1 MYIQP
6 NTTVRLLTGV
16 PLDNTYAHTLYF
28 ANKSSQTSYFESKT
42 KAGCL
47 LSNLSYQRYT
57 KGSLR
62 IQKLADDIY
71 DCNYMM
77 FQNTAYG
84 NKWFYAFINNIEY
97 VSNTVCEITYEIDV
111 IQTWFFDVTL
121 LQSFVEREHSAT
133 DVAGDNIIPESV
145 PIGELYQ
152 GEPIST
158 QLFDSFD
165 IIIVSPYT
173 IIWENTTDSSG
184 EYVDWSWGR
193 DPQLF
198 QNARKYV
205 DNQVT
210 ALNYVAFNSTNDEF
224 DDDELV
230 HYNGYKSFLIYMLS
244 KFPDINDIACAY
256 LIPHDFI
263 NYRTD
268 SIFANNKRH
277 YMDITE
283 VLPNEEP
290 TTVNHLKTYTANYPT
305 ALCHGYVPKNKKLLT
320 YPYNKFVIDTADGN
334 TYEYP
339 YEFFEKRDVAGHN
352 AYSVTF
358 NIMGYR
364 GINCA
369 FRCVPRYYKG
379 EYENFSESCLLTDF
393 PNVGLITDS
402 FKAWV
407 AQNKTR
413 VALQTA
419 TDVLGVGSGLGAV
432 MAGSQIMTPRT
443 KVLSLKGA
451 KMMAGGY
458 DEVGKSGVR
467 GIGQTIAELTDRSK
481 LRYHPKVGSNDGST
495 EIVWNKKDFTG
506 MQYSVNPQN
515 ARIIDDF
522 FNCYGYATHRVKVP
536 NRNVRP
542 HWTYVK
548 TIDINLESNAP
559 SDDTSK
565 IASIYDNG
573 ITFWRNPSEVGN
585 YSLDNSP
592 R

>member
-133 DVAGDNIIPESV
+133 DVAGDNIVPEPV
-145 PIGELYQ
+145 NIGEYFRSQIHQTNYFDTYSCILVTPYKRIRNPGIIGGQYIWTNVSDQIPVPPLVIEHQMNSLFYTVVKSTIDMGQFLYELNDQ
-152 GEPIST
+152 GLAES
-158 QLFDSFD
+158 
-165 IIIVSPYT
+165 IVSIYPVPNDFLTNY
-173 IIWENTTDSSG
+173 SSG
-184 EYVDWSWGR
+184 DVLEGT
-193 DPQLF
+193 QET
-198 QNARKYV
+198 K
-205 DNQVT
+205 
-210 ALNYVAFNSTNDEF
+210 NYTYFESTPST
-224 DDDELV
+224 L
-230 HYNGYKSFLIYMLS
+230 G
-244 KFPDINDIACAY
+244 
-256 LIPHDFI
+256 
-263 NYRTD
+263 NYT
-268 SIFANNKRH
+268 
-277 YMDITE
+277 
-283 VLPNEEP
+283 
-290 TTVNHLKTYTANYPT
+290 
-305 ALCHGYVPKNKKLLT
+305 PKNKKLLT
-320 YPYNKFVIDTADGN
+320 YPYNKFVISTSDGN
-334 TYEYP
+334 TREYA
-339 YEFFEKRDVAGHN
+339 FEWFGNQGIR
-352 AYSVTF
+352 F
-358 NIMGYR
+358 NIYSNLMEHASFKAVPVSYKDR
-364 GINCA
+364 A
-369 FRCVPRYYKG
+369 FN
-379 EYENFSESCLLTDF
+379 YEESALLTDF
-393 PNVGLITDS
+393 PLTGYITDS
-402 FKAWV
+402 FKAWL

-413 VALQTA
+413 LATQVASSVLSGGIG
-419 TDVLGVGSGLGAV
+419 DVV
-432 MAGSQIMTPRT
+432 AGSQMLTPVT
-443 KVLSLKGA
+443 KQLSKKGA
-451 KMMAGGY
+451 EMMSKGY
-458 DEVGKSGVR
+458 EGMLKSGVH
-467 GIGQTIAELTDRSK
+467 GITGTLTEIISHGIN
-481 LRYHPKVGSNDGST
+481 RYHAQGSADGSL
-495 EIVWNKKDFTG
+495 EMAMQKKDFCG
-506 MQYSVNPQN
+506 YQEYVNPNN

-559 SDDTSK
+559 SDDTNK

-592 R
+592 T

>member
-28 ANKSSQTSYFESKT
+28 ADKSSQTSYFESKT

-133 DVAGDNIIPESV
+133 DVAGDNIVPEPV
-145 PIGELYQ
+145 NIGEYFRSQIHQTNYFDTYSCILVTPYKRIRNPGIIGGQYIWTNVSDQIPVPPLVIEHQMNSLFYTVVKSTTDMGQFLYELNDQ
-152 GEPIST
+152 GLAES
-158 QLFDSFD
+158 
-165 IIIVSPYT
+165 IVSIYPVPNDFLTNY
-173 IIWENTTDSSG
+173 SSG
-184 EYVDWSWGR
+184 DVLEGT
-193 DPQLF
+193 QET
-198 QNARKYV
+198 K
-205 DNQVT
+205 
-210 ALNYVAFNSTNDEF
+210 NYTYFESTPST
-224 DDDELV
+224 L
-230 HYNGYKSFLIYMLS
+230 G
-244 KFPDINDIACAY
+244 
-256 LIPHDFI
+256 
-263 NYRTD
+263 NYT
-268 SIFANNKRH
+268 
-277 YMDITE
+277 
-283 VLPNEEP
+283 
-290 TTVNHLKTYTANYPT
+290 
-305 ALCHGYVPKNKKLLT
+305 PKNKKLLT
-320 YPYNKFVIDTADGN
+320 YPYNKFVISTSDGN
-334 TYEYP
+334 TREYA
-339 YEFFEKRDVAGHN
+339 FEWFGEQGVR
-352 AYSVTF
+352 F
-358 NIMGYR
+358 NIYSNLMENASFKAVPVSYKDR
-364 GINCA
+364 A
-369 FRCVPRYYKG
+369 FN
-379 EYENFSESCLLTDF
+379 YEESALLTDF
-393 PNVGLITDS
+393 PLTGYITDS
-402 FKAWV
+402 FKAWL

-413 VALQTA
+413 LATQVASSVLSGGIG
-419 TDVLGVGSGLGAV
+419 DVV
-432 MAGSQIMTPRT
+432 AGSQMLTPVT
-443 KVLSLKGA
+443 KQLSKKGA
-451 KMMAGGY
+451 EMMSKGY
-458 DEVGKSGVR
+458 EGMLKSGVH
-467 GIGQTIAELTDRSK
+467 GITGTLTEIISHGIN
-481 LRYHPKVGSNDGST
+481 RYHAQGSADGSL
-495 EIVWNKKDFTG
+495 EMAMQKKDFCG
-506 MQYSVNPQN
+506 YQEYVNPNN

-559 SDDTSK
+559 SDDTNK

-573 ITFWRNPSEVGN
+573 ITFWKNPSEVGN
-585 YSLDNSP
+585 YSLNNSP
-592 R
+592 S

>member
-28 ANKSSQTSYFESKT
+28 SDKASQTSYFESKT

-133 DVAGDNIIPESV
+133 DVAGENIVPEPVNIGEYFQGNTKQTSMFDEWGCIIVTPYKRIENPGPIGSQYIWTNLSNDIPIMPTRIDRQMHSLFYTVVKTDADMAQFLYELNDQGIAESIVTIYPVPLDWISNYSSGDILSGLTPYDRYVYFNSV
-145 PIGELYQ
+145 PTSLG
-152 GEPIST
+152 
-158 QLFDSFD
+158 D
-165 IIIVSPYT
+165 YT
-173 IIWENTTDSSG
+173 
-184 EYVDWSWGR
+184 
-193 DPQLF
+193 
-198 QNARKYV
+198 
-205 DNQVT
+205 
-210 ALNYVAFNSTNDEF
+210 
-224 DDDELV
+224 
-230 HYNGYKSFLIYMLS
+230 
-244 KFPDINDIACAY
+244 
-256 LIPHDFI
+256 
-263 NYRTD
+263 
-268 SIFANNKRH
+268 
-277 YMDITE
+277 
-283 VLPNEEP
+283 
-290 TTVNHLKTYTANYPT
+290 
-305 ALCHGYVPKNKKLLT
+305 PKNKKLLT
-320 YPYNKFVIDTADGN
+320 YPYNKFILDTSDGN
-334 TYEYP
+334 RREYA
-339 YEFFEKRDVAGHN
+339 FEWFSQSEETVAFTIYGN
-352 AYSVTF
+352 LLQNMS
-358 NIMGYR
+358 
-364 GINCA
+364 
-369 FRCVPRYYKG
+369 FRAVPNSYKG
-379 EYENFSESCLLTDF
+379 KALNNQDSALLTDF
-393 PNVGLITDS
+393 PLTSYVVDS
-402 FKAWV
+402 FKAWL

-413 VALQTA
+413 IAFQTA
-419 TDVLGVGSGLGAV
+419 SALTGSGMGDV
-432 MAGSQIMTPRT
+432 VAGSQMLTPVT
-443 KVLSLKGA
+443 KVLSKKGA
-451 KMMAGGY
+451 EMMSGGIEKMAK
-458 DEVGKSGVR
+458 EGVR
-467 GIGQTIAELTDRSK
+467 GIGGTLTDIISHSVN
-481 LRYHPKVGSNDGST
+481 RYTPRGSADGSL
-495 EIVWNKKDFTG
+495 EIGMNIKDFIG
-506 MQYSVNPQN
+506 YQEYVNPNN

-573 ITFWRNPSEVGN
+573 ITFWRHPSEVGN

>member
-133 DVAGDNIIPESV
+133 DVAGDNIVPEPV
-145 PIGELYQ
+145 PIGEMYMGTPL
-152 GEPIST
+152 ST
-158 QLFDSFD
+158 NLFSTYDVV
-165 IIIVSPYT
+165 IVSPYSYQIDGVLAEYKWVPIET
-173 IIWENTTDSSG
+173 EKRVDGNTTVLC
-184 EYVDWSWGR
+184 Y
-193 DPQLF
+193 Q
-198 QNARKYV
+198 
-205 DNQVT
+205 
-210 ALNYVAFNSTNDEF
+210 AFNSL
-224 DDDELV
+224 DDSTDV
-230 HYNGYKSFLIYMLS
+230 AGVSFLQQAIS
-244 KFPDINDIACAY
+244 AFPDNNDIASIY
-256 LIPHDFI
+256 LLPNEFI
-263 NYRTD
+263 NYTQTQHKTIRLDVDTE
-268 SIFANNKRH
+268 IANRLHTFVATK
-277 YMDITE
+277 
-283 VLPNEEP
+283 
-290 TTVNHLKTYTANYPT
+290 PT
-305 ALCHGYVPKNKKLLT
+305 ALSHGYVPKNKKLLT
-320 YPYNKFVIDTADGN
+320 YPYNKFMIDTADGN
-334 TYEYP
+334 LYDYA
-339 YEFFEKRDVAGHN
+339 YEFFQTRKVGNTDAW
-352 AYSVTF
+352 SVTF
-358 NIMGYR
+358 RIKGYR
-364 GINCA
+364 GINCSFKA
-369 FRCVPRYYKG
+369 VPTYYKG
-379 EYENFSESCLLTDF
+379 QTENFTEGCLLTDF
-393 PNVGLITDS
+393 PNVGCITDS

-407 AQNKTR
+407 SQNKTR
-413 VALQTA
+413 LAVQTA
-419 TDVLGVGSGLGAV
+419 SNLMGIGEGMGTVL
-432 MAGSQIMTPRT
+432 AGSQIMTPIT
-443 KVLSLKGA
+443 NVLSKKGA
-451 KMMAGGY
+451 QMMEGGY
-458 DEVGKSGVR
+458 EQIGKSGVK
-467 GIGQTIAELTDRSK
+467 GIGSTLAEMSDRNR
-481 LRYHPKVGSNDGST
+481 LRYHPIVGSNDGST
-495 EIVWNKKDFTG
+495 EVAWGKKDFNG
-506 MQYSVNPQN
+506 MQCSVNPQN
-515 ARIIDDF
+515 ALIIDDF

-559 SDDTSK
+559 ADDTRK

-573 ITFWRNPSEVGN
+573 ITFWKNPSEVGN

-592 R
+592 S

>member
-28 ANKSSQTSYFESKT
+28 ADKSSQTSYFESKT

-133 DVAGDNIIPESV
+133 DVAGDNIVPEPV
-145 PIGELYQ
+145 NIGEYFRSQIHQTNYFDTYSCILVTPYKRIRNPGIIGGQYIWTNVSDQIPVPPLVIENQMNSLFYTVVKSTTDMGQFLFELNDQ
-152 GEPIST
+152 GLAES
-158 QLFDSFD
+158 
-165 IIIVSPYT
+165 IVSIYPVPNDFLTNY
-173 IIWENTTDSSG
+173 SSG
-184 EYVDWSWGR
+184 DVLEGT
-193 DPQLF
+193 QET
-198 QNARKYV
+198 K
-205 DNQVT
+205 
-210 ALNYVAFNSTNDEF
+210 NYTYFESTPST
-224 DDDELV
+224 L
-230 HYNGYKSFLIYMLS
+230 G
-244 KFPDINDIACAY
+244 
-256 LIPHDFI
+256 
-263 NYRTD
+263 NYT
-268 SIFANNKRH
+268 
-277 YMDITE
+277 
-283 VLPNEEP
+283 
-290 TTVNHLKTYTANYPT
+290 
-305 ALCHGYVPKNKKLLT
+305 PKNKKLLT
-320 YPYNKFVIDTADGN
+320 YPYNKFVISTSDGN
-334 TYEYP
+334 TREYA
-339 YEFFEKRDVAGHN
+339 FEWFGEQGVR
-352 AYSVTF
+352 F
-358 NIMGYR
+358 NIYSNLMENASFKAVPISYKDR
-364 GINCA
+364 A
-369 FRCVPRYYKG
+369 FN
-379 EYENFSESCLLTDF
+379 YEESALLTDF
-393 PNVGLITDS
+393 PLTGYITDS
-402 FKAWV
+402 FKAWL

-413 VALQTA
+413 LATQTA
-419 TDVLGVGSGLGAV
+419 SSILSGGIGDVI
-432 MAGSQIMTPRT
+432 AGSQMLTPVT
-443 KVLSLKGA
+443 KQLSKKGA
-451 KMMAGGY
+451 EMMSRGY
-458 DEVGKSGVR
+458 EGMLKSGVH
-467 GIGQTIAELTDRSK
+467 GITGTLTEIISHGIN
-481 LRYHPKVGSNDGST
+481 RYHAQGSADGSL
-495 EIVWNKKDFTG
+495 EMAMQKKDFCG
-506 MQYSVNPQN
+506 YQEYVNPNN

-559 SDDTSK
+559 SDDTNK

-592 R
+592 S

>member
-28 ANKSSQTSYFESKT
+28 TDKSSQTSYFEGKT

-133 DVAGDNIIPESV
+133 DVAGDNIVPEPV
-145 PIGELYQ
+145 NIGEYFRSQIHQTNYFDTYSCILVTPYKRIRNPGIIGGQYIWTNVSDQIPVPPLVIEHQMNSLFYTVVKSTTDMGQFLFELNDQ
-152 GEPIST
+152 GLAES
-158 QLFDSFD
+158 
-165 IIIVSPYT
+165 IVSIYPVPNDFLTNY
-173 IIWENTTDSSG
+173 SSG
-184 EYVDWSWGR
+184 DVLEGT
-193 DPQLF
+193 QET
-198 QNARKYV
+198 K
-205 DNQVT
+205 
-210 ALNYVAFNSTNDEF
+210 NYTYFESTPST
-224 DDDELV
+224 L
-230 HYNGYKSFLIYMLS
+230 G
-244 KFPDINDIACAY
+244 
-256 LIPHDFI
+256 
-263 NYRTD
+263 NYT
-268 SIFANNKRH
+268 
-277 YMDITE
+277 
-283 VLPNEEP
+283 
-290 TTVNHLKTYTANYPT
+290 
-305 ALCHGYVPKNKKLLT
+305 PKNKKLLT
-320 YPYNKFVIDTADGN
+320 YPYNKFVISTSDGN
-334 TYEYP
+334 TREYA
-339 YEFFEKRDVAGHN
+339 FEWFGEQGVR
-352 AYSVTF
+352 F
-358 NIMGYR
+358 NIYSNLMENASFKAVPVSYKDR
-364 GINCA
+364 A
-369 FRCVPRYYKG
+369 FN
-379 EYENFSESCLLTDF
+379 YEESALLTDF
-393 PNVGLITDS
+393 PLTGYITDS
-402 FKAWV
+402 FKAWL

-413 VALQTA
+413 LATQTA
-419 TDVLGVGSGLGAV
+419 SSILSGGIGDVI
-432 MAGSQIMTPRT
+432 AGSQMLTPVT
-443 KVLSLKGA
+443 KQLSKKGA
-451 KMMAGGY
+451 EMMSRGY
-458 DEVGKSGVR
+458 EGMLKSGVH
-467 GIGQTIAELTDRSK
+467 GITGTLTEIISHGIN
-481 LRYHPKVGSNDGST
+481 RYHAQGSADGSL
-495 EIVWNKKDFTG
+495 EMAMQKKDFCG
-506 MQYSVNPQN
+506 YQEYVNPNN

-559 SDDTSK
+559 SDDTNK

-592 R
+592 S

>member
-28 ANKSSQTSYFESKT
+28 ADKSSQTSYFESKT

-133 DVAGDNIIPESV
+133 DVAGDNIVPEPV
-145 PIGELYQ
+145 NIGEYFRSQIHQTNYFDTYSCILVTPYKRIRNPGIIGGQYIWTNLSDQIPVPPLVIEHQMNSLFYTVVKSTTDMGQFLYELNDQ
-152 GEPIST
+152 GLAES
-158 QLFDSFD
+158 
-165 IIIVSPYT
+165 IVSIYPVPNDFLTNY
-173 IIWENTTDSSG
+173 SSG
-184 EYVDWSWGR
+184 DVLEGT
-193 DPQLF
+193 QET
-198 QNARKYV
+198 K
-205 DNQVT
+205 
-210 ALNYVAFNSTNDEF
+210 NYTYFESTPST
-224 DDDELV
+224 L
-230 HYNGYKSFLIYMLS
+230 G
-244 KFPDINDIACAY
+244 
-256 LIPHDFI
+256 
-263 NYRTD
+263 NYT
-268 SIFANNKRH
+268 
-277 YMDITE
+277 
-283 VLPNEEP
+283 
-290 TTVNHLKTYTANYPT
+290 
-305 ALCHGYVPKNKKLLT
+305 PKNKKLLT
-320 YPYNKFVIDTADGN
+320 YPYNKFVISTSDGN
-334 TYEYP
+334 TRDYA
-339 YEFFEKRDVAGHN
+339 FEWFGEQGVR
-352 AYSVTF
+352 F
-358 NIMGYR
+358 NIYSNLMENASFKAVPVSYKDR
-364 GINCA
+364 A
-369 FRCVPRYYKG
+369 FN
-379 EYENFSESCLLTDF
+379 YEESALLTDF
-393 PNVGLITDS
+393 PLTGYITDS
-402 FKAWV
+402 FKAWL

-413 VALQTA
+413 LATQVASSVLSGGIG
-419 TDVLGVGSGLGAV
+419 DVV
-432 MAGSQIMTPRT
+432 AGSQMLTPVT
-443 KVLSLKGA
+443 KQLSKKGA
-451 KMMAGGY
+451 EMMSKGY
-458 DEVGKSGVR
+458 EGMLKSGVH
-467 GIGQTIAELTDRSK
+467 GITGTLTEIISHGIN
-481 LRYHPKVGSNDGST
+481 RYHAQGSADGSL
-495 EIVWNKKDFTG
+495 EMAMQKKDFCG
-506 MQYSVNPQN
+506 YQEYVNPNN

-559 SDDTSK
+559 SDDTNK

-592 R
+592 S

>member
-28 ANKSSQTSYFESKT
+28 ADKSSQTSYFESKT

-133 DVAGDNIIPESV
+133 DVAGENIVPEPV
-145 PIGELYQ
+145 NIGEYFRSQIHQTNYFDTYSCILVTPYKRIRNPGIIGGQYIWTNVSDQIPVPPLLIEHQMNSLFYTVVKSTTDMGQFLYELNDQ
-152 GEPIST
+152 GLAES
-158 QLFDSFD
+158 
-165 IIIVSPYT
+165 IVSIYPVPNDFLTNY
-173 IIWENTTDSSG
+173 SSG
-184 EYVDWSWGR
+184 DVLEGT
-193 DPQLF
+193 QET
-198 QNARKYV
+198 K
-205 DNQVT
+205 
-210 ALNYVAFNSTNDEF
+210 NYTYFESTPST
-224 DDDELV
+224 L
-230 HYNGYKSFLIYMLS
+230 G
-244 KFPDINDIACAY
+244 
-256 LIPHDFI
+256 
-263 NYRTD
+263 NYT
-268 SIFANNKRH
+268 
-277 YMDITE
+277 
-283 VLPNEEP
+283 
-290 TTVNHLKTYTANYPT
+290 
-305 ALCHGYVPKNKKLLT
+305 PKNKKLLT
-320 YPYNKFVIDTADGN
+320 YPYNKFIISTSDGN
-334 TYEYP
+334 TREYA
-339 YEFFEKRDVAGHN
+339 FEWFGEQGVR
-352 AYSVTF
+352 F
-358 NIMGYR
+358 NIYSNLMENASFKAVPVSYKDR
-364 GINCA
+364 A
-369 FRCVPRYYKG
+369 FN
-379 EYENFSESCLLTDF
+379 YEESALLTDF
-393 PNVGLITDS
+393 PLTGYITDS
-402 FKAWV
+402 FKAWL

-413 VALQTA
+413 LATQVASSVLSGGIG
-419 TDVLGVGSGLGAV
+419 DVV
-432 MAGSQIMTPRT
+432 AGSQMLTPVT
-443 KVLSLKGA
+443 KQLSKKGA
-451 KMMAGGY
+451 EMMSKGY
-458 DEVGKSGVR
+458 EGMLKSGVH
-467 GIGQTIAELTDRSK
+467 GITGTLTEIISHGIN
-481 LRYHPKVGSNDGST
+481 RYHAQGSADGSL
-495 EIVWNKKDFTG
+495 EMAMQKKDFCG
-506 MQYSVNPQN
+506 YQEYVNPNN

-559 SDDTSK
+559 SDDTNK

-592 R
+592 S

>member
-62 IQKLADDIY
+62 IQKLADEIY

-133 DVAGDNIIPESV
+133 DVAGDNIVPEPVPLGEDYMGIPR
-145 PIGELYQ
+145 PTY
-152 GEPIST
+152 
-158 QLFDSFD
+158 LFDD
-165 IIIVSPYT
+165 YDVIIVSPYYIDLGNT
-173 IIWENTTDSSG
+173 YNEVWQPFNPLETTDI
-184 EYVDWSWGR
+184 
-193 DPQLF
+193 
-198 QNARKYV
+198 QNIPEGLCYETINTHIRFSEAREGYTEILPYLLYKY
-205 DNQVT
+205 
-210 ALNYVAFNSTNDEF
+210 STQYG
-224 DDDELV
+224 L
-230 HYNGYKSFLIYMLS
+230 
-244 KFPDINDIACAY
+244 
-256 LIPHDFI
+256 
-263 NYRTD
+263 D
-268 SIFANNKRH
+268 SIVTIYVVPRAFLNFTIQGLTYEHLTLNSVSNS
-277 YMDITE
+277 YIS
-283 VLPNEEP
+283 NEEEVVFFDSKP
-290 TTVNHLKTYTANYPT
+290 TS
-305 ALCHGYVPKNKKLLT
+305 LCHGYIPKNKKLLT
-320 YPYNKFVIDTADGN
+320 YPYNKICIDTADGN
-334 TYEYP
+334 IYDYAF
-339 YEFFEKRDVAGHN
+339 EFFTTA
-352 AYSVTF
+352 
-358 NIMGYR
+358 NIRFKIKSNLNTNTSYK
-364 GINCA
+364 A
-369 FRCVPRYYKG
+369 VPISYKG
-379 EYENFSESCLLTDF
+379 EDENFTEGCLLSDF
-393 PNVGLITDS
+393 PMMSLSIDT
-402 FKAWV
+402 FKAWL

-413 VALQTA
+413 LGLQVA
-419 TDVLGVGSGLGAV
+419 TDVLGVGNGLGSV
-432 MAGSQIMTPRT
+432 IAGSQMLTPITR
-443 KVLSLKGA
+443 VLSKPGARLKA
-451 KMMAGGY
+451 EGY
-458 DEVGKSGVR
+458 DEIGKSGVK
-467 GIGQTIAELTDRSK
+467 GVGGTIAELADRGRV
-481 LRYHPKVGSNDGST
+481 RYHPKAGSVDGAL
-495 EIVWNKKDFTG
+495 EMAHHKKDFTAI
-506 MQYSVNPQN
+506 QYSVNPQN

-559 SDDTSK
+559 SDDTNK

-592 R
+592 S

>member
-28 ANKSSQTSYFESKT
+28 GDASSQVAYFESKT

-133 DVAGDNIIPESV
+133 DVAGDNIVPEPV
-145 PIGELYQ
+145 PIGEMYM
-152 GEPIST
+152 GEPIAT
-158 QLFDSFD
+158 NFFNNYD
-165 IIIVSPYT
+165 IVIVSPYT
-173 IIWENTTDSSG
+173 LYYDGVSSA
-184 EYVDWSWGR
+184 YSWTSR
-193 DPQLF
+193 VSVQTAEL
-198 QNARKYV
+198 
-205 DNQVT
+205 DNQPT
-210 ALNYVAFNSTNDEF
+210 ALVYLAFNMSNDNISVG
-224 DDDELV
+224 ELS
-230 HYNGYKSFLIYMLS
+230 YSFFANCMMS
-244 KFPDINDIACAY
+244 FPDVNDIACAY
-256 LIPHDFI
+256 LIPHGFI
-263 NYRTD
+263 NYKTQDYNDKHYIEITIYDSNIVERERTY
-268 SIFANNKRH
+268 FYH
-277 YMDITE
+277 H
-283 VLPNEEP
+283 P
-290 TTVNHLKTYTANYPT
+290 TTLS
-305 ALCHGYVPKNKKLLT
+305 HGYNPKNKKLLT
-320 YPYNKFVIDTADGN
+320 YPYNKLVIDTADGN
-334 TYEYP
+334 NYEYAF
-339 YEFFEKRDVAGHN
+339 EFFDKGEVGQDTINFRIK
-352 AYSVTF
+352 
-358 NIMGYR
+358 GYR
-364 GINCA
+364 GINCSFKA
-369 FRCVPRYYKG
+369 VPLKYKG
-379 EYENFSESCLLTDF
+379 EDENYSEGCLLTDF

-419 TDVLGVGSGLGAV
+419 TNVLGIGSGAGTVL
-432 MAGSQIMTPRT
+432 AGSQMLTNVT
-443 KVLSLKGA
+443 KVLSKRGA
-451 KMMAGGY
+451 KMMGEGY
-458 DEVGKSGVR
+458 DQIGREGVK
-467 GIGQTIAELTDRSK
+467 GIGQTLAELSDRNN

-506 MQYSVNPQN
+506 IQYSVNPQN
-515 ARIIDDF
+515 ALIIDDF

-559 SDDTSK
+559 ADDTNK
-565 IASIYDNG
+565 IASIYDKG

-592 R
+592 S

>member
-28 ANKSSQTSYFESKT
+28 ADKSSQTSYFESKT

-133 DVAGDNIIPESV
+133 DVAGDNIVPEPV
-145 PIGELYQ
+145 NIGEYFRSQIHQTNYFNTYSCILVTPYKRIRNPGIIGGQYIWTNLSDQIPVPPLVIEHQMNSLFYTVVKSTTDMGQFLYELNDQ
-152 GEPIST
+152 GLAES
-158 QLFDSFD
+158 
-165 IIIVSPYT
+165 IVSIYPVPNDFLANY
-173 IIWENTTDSSG
+173 SSG
-184 EYVDWSWGR
+184 DVLEGT
-193 DPQLF
+193 QET
-198 QNARKYV
+198 K
-205 DNQVT
+205 
-210 ALNYVAFNSTNDEF
+210 NYTYFESTPST
-224 DDDELV
+224 L
-230 HYNGYKSFLIYMLS
+230 G
-244 KFPDINDIACAY
+244 
-256 LIPHDFI
+256 
-263 NYRTD
+263 NYT
-268 SIFANNKRH
+268 
-277 YMDITE
+277 
-283 VLPNEEP
+283 
-290 TTVNHLKTYTANYPT
+290 
-305 ALCHGYVPKNKKLLT
+305 PKNKKLLT
-320 YPYNKFVIDTADGN
+320 YPYNKFVISTSDGN
-334 TYEYP
+334 TREYA
-339 YEFFEKRDVAGHN
+339 FEWFGEQGVH
-352 AYSVTF
+352 F
-358 NIMGYR
+358 NIYSNLMENASFKAVPVSYKDR
-364 GINCA
+364 A
-369 FRCVPRYYKG
+369 FN
-379 EYENFSESCLLTDF
+379 YEESALLTDF
-393 PNVGLITDS
+393 PLTGYITDS
-402 FKAWV
+402 FKAWL

-413 VALQTA
+413 LATQTA
-419 TDVLGVGSGLGAV
+419 SSILSGGIGDVI
-432 MAGSQIMTPRT
+432 AGSQMLTPVT
-443 KVLSLKGA
+443 KQLSKKGA
-451 KMMAGGY
+451 EMMSKGY
-458 DEVGKSGVR
+458 EGMLKSGVH
-467 GIGQTIAELTDRSK
+467 GITGTLTEIISHGIN
-481 LRYHPKVGSNDGST
+481 RYHAQGSADGSL
-495 EIVWNKKDFTG
+495 EMAMQKKDFCG
-506 MQYSVNPQN
+506 YQEYVNPNN

-559 SDDTSK
+559 SDDTNK

-585 YSLDNSP
+585 YSLNNSP
-592 R
+592 S

>member
-28 ANKSSQTSYFESKT
+28 ADKSSQTSYFESKT

-133 DVAGDNIIPESV
+133 DVAGDNIVPEPV
-145 PIGELYQ
+145 NIGEYFRSQIHQTNYFDTYSCILVTPYKRIRNPGIIGGQYIWTNVSDQIPVPPLVIEHQMNSLFYTVVKSTTDMGQFLYELNDQ
-152 GEPIST
+152 GLAES
-158 QLFDSFD
+158 
-165 IIIVSPYT
+165 IVSIYPVPNDFLTNY
-173 IIWENTTDSSG
+173 SSG
-184 EYVDWSWGR
+184 DVLEGT
-193 DPQLF
+193 QET
-198 QNARKYV
+198 K
-205 DNQVT
+205 
-210 ALNYVAFNSTNDEF
+210 NYTYFESTPST
-224 DDDELV
+224 L
-230 HYNGYKSFLIYMLS
+230 G
-244 KFPDINDIACAY
+244 
-256 LIPHDFI
+256 
-263 NYRTD
+263 NYT
-268 SIFANNKRH
+268 
-277 YMDITE
+277 
-283 VLPNEEP
+283 
-290 TTVNHLKTYTANYPT
+290 
-305 ALCHGYVPKNKKLLT
+305 PKNKKLLT
-320 YPYNKFVIDTADGN
+320 YPYNKFVISTSDGN
-334 TYEYP
+334 TREYA
-339 YEFFEKRDVAGHN
+339 FEWFGEQGVR
-352 AYSVTF
+352 F
-358 NIMGYR
+358 NIYSNLMENASFKAVPVSYKDR
-364 GINCA
+364 A
-369 FRCVPRYYKG
+369 FN
-379 EYENFSESCLLTDF
+379 YEESALLTDF
-393 PNVGLITDS
+393 PLTGYITDS
-402 FKAWV
+402 FKAWL

-413 VALQTA
+413 LATQVASSVLSGGIG
-419 TDVLGVGSGLGAV
+419 DVV
-432 MAGSQIMTPRT
+432 AGSQMLTPVT
-443 KVLSLKGA
+443 KQLSKKGA
-451 KMMAGGY
+451 EMMSKGY
-458 DEVGKSGVR
+458 EGMLKSGVH
-467 GIGQTIAELTDRSK
+467 GITGTLTEIITHGIN
-481 LRYHPKVGSNDGST
+481 RYHAQGSADGSL
-495 EIVWNKKDFTG
+495 EMAMQKKDFCG
-506 MQYSVNPQN
+506 YQEYVNPNN

-559 SDDTSK
+559 SDDTNK

-592 R
+592 S